1 MTGTNQSAVNV
12 TVNEIVVITCG
23 VESYPPAQVVW
34 KENDVIVADSGE
46 VAELRVTPNSGVRGA
61 IITYT
66 CVAENVVGGKT
77 RSVNNS
83 ITVYVQ
89 GENGYL
95 VILIATLSCIQFGI
109 MLV

>member
-12 TVNEIVVITCG
+12 TVNKELVISCG
-23 VESYPPAQVVW
+23 VESHPTGQLHWEDNTTVFDTTNNV
-34 KENDVIVADSGE
+34 ELE
-46 VAELRVTPNSGVRGA
+46 VTANTSVRGA

-66 CVAENVVGGKT
+66 CVVENIVGGKT

-89 GENGYL
+89 GK
-95 VILIATLSCIQFGI
+95 TLQGIQ
-109 MLV
+109 

>member
-12 TVNEIVVITCG
+12 TVNQELAITCR
-23 VESYPPAQVVW
+23 VESHPTGQLRW
-34 KENDVIVADSGE
+34 KDGTTVIDTTKNVELE
-46 VAELRVTPNSGVRGA
+46 VTANTSVRGA

-66 CVAENVVGGKT
+66 CVAENIVGGKT

-89 GENGYL
+89 GK
-95 VILIATLSCIQFGI
+95 TLQGIQ
-109 MLV
+109 